1 MAETFLLELA
11 TPERRLVHEPVA
23 EAQIPGASGF
33 LGILPGHAPLLG
45 QLGIGEL
52 GYKTKDGK
60 LHVAN
65 IAGGYVEVTPT
76 QVRVLADAAE
86 LPNELDAARA
96 EAALKRANDRLS
108 KIDGVVDVARAI
120 NAMKRAQSR
129 LEMAR
134 KYGIIPPGR

>member
-1 MAETFLLELA
+1 MADTFLLEVA
-11 TPERRLVHEPVA
+11 TPERRLVHEPVLEA
-23 EAQIPGASGF
+23 EVPGASGF

-52 GYKTKDGK
+52 GYKLKDGK
-60 LHVAN
+60 VHTVSV
-65 IAGGYVEVTPT
+65 AGGYVEVTPT

-86 LPNELDAARA
+86 FANEIDGARA

-120 NAMKRAQSR
+120 NAMKRAQAR
-129 LEMAR
+129 LEMAK
-134 KYGIIPPGR
+134 KYGK